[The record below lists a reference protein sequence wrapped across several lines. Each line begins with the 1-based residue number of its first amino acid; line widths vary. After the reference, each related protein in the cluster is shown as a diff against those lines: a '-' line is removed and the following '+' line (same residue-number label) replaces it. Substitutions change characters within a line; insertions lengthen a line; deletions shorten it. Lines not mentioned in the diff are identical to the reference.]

1 MSKPAADDQLNPATG
16 QQRVGKGLWYAL
28 GFSAVG
34 IAVVLHGLLESG
46 PTPSLR
52 GIDWFLVGFGF
63 IAQVI
68 VWLAKAA
75 RMYFIAAGMKA
86 RIPLGR
92 FFQIYL
98 ATCFMSHITP
108 FNSGGTP
115 LQVYLIKQQGVSLGK
130 ATAITTVDL
139 GLNTFFYGL
148 LIPIAVVVSWQ
159 TGQAGLPKAGRNW
172 GQWLGIG
179 FGALLVVGSLVWIAG
194 NWSRF
199 GWTRR
204 IHAAMTKRGWFR
216 NMMREWDRFKE
227 GWRLLIQEHPIAIV
241 GASLATVAYWLF
253 YLLLAPLII
262 WALGREASFLKL
274 IGIQLIYNFAQLLVP
289 TPGGSGGSEVILS
302 YLFRG
307 ICGPGQIAIFVLI
320 WRGYTYFSSLIFGG
334 IFFWRLSV
342 NHKRRSKD

>member
-1 MSKPAADDQLNPATG
+1 MSKPAADDQLNPEAG
-16 QQRVGKGLWYAL
+16 HQRVGKGLWYAS
-28 GFSAVG
+28 GFSVVG

-46 PTPSLR
+46 PAPSFG

-63 IAQVI
+63 SAQVI

-75 RMYFIAAGMKA
+75 RMYFIAVGMKA
-86 RIPLGR
+86 RISLGR

-130 ATAITTVDL
+130 ATAITAVDL

-148 LIPIAVVVSWQ
+148 LIPIAVAVSLQ
-159 TGQAGLPKAGRNW
+159 TGQTGLAKAGRNW
-172 GQWLGIG
+172 EQWAAIG
-179 FGALLVVGSLVWIAG
+179 SGALLAVGALGWLVG

-199 GWTRR
+199 DWTRR
-204 IHAAMTKRGWFR
+204 IHAAMAKRGWFR
-216 NMMREWDRFKE
+216 NMLQEWGRFKE
-227 GWRLLIQEHPIAIV
+227 GWRLLIREHPIAIV

-253 YLLLAPLII
+253 YLLLAPVII

-307 ICGPGQIAIFVLI
+307 VCGPGRIAIFVLI

-334 IFFWRLSV
+334 ICFWRLTV
-342 NHKRRSKD
+342 KRKPRG